1 MVKVTV
7 PATSANVGA
16 GFDSL
21 GLAVS
26 LYNEFTFEEA
36 PKLEI
41 VSLDGALI
49 PKGPSNLVYRSAKA
63 VFDQLD
69 IPMPGLRITQQNA
82 IPMARGLGSSSSCI
96 VAGILGANAM
106 LGNKLT
112 PRQMLT
118 MATVAAS
125 ATPNKMSATIHMAIS
140 RCSNMNS
147 NMDAPV
153 VHPKRSIP

>member
-1 MVKVTV
+1 MIKVRV

-49 PKGPSNLVYRSAKA
+49 PQRPLKPCVP
-63 VFDQLD
+63 Q
-69 IPMPGLRITQQNA
+69 
-82 IPMARGLGSSSSCI
+82 
-96 VAGILGANAM
+96 
-106 LGNKLT
+106 
-112 PRQMLT
+112 RQSG
-118 MATVAAS
+118 V
-125 ATPNKMSATIHMAIS
+125 
-140 RCSNMNS
+140 
-147 NMDAPV
+147 
-153 VHPKRSIP
+153 

>member
-1 MVKVTV
+1 MIKVRV